1 MHAKRRGEEYMSV
14 KINSEEENLQNG
26 SVTRINAFFK
36 LMWVMILGLF
46 IAIPFEIELL
56 QRLCYWTYTVCNI
69 VCFVMAVLDKQ
80 KDDRERGKKDINILL
95 LMLVVIIT
103 YVSLKFTGTFRT
115 TTENIMGYLN
125 FLSILLVMCYSS
137 YIKTDR
143 NSLKFIGVIN
153 IFIAILFLVL
163 SRMDFAYG
171 RDDLWNKSLTLGF
184 SNPNMVAMMIFI
196 NTVFLLVVKELFNKH
211 ILKILII
218 ALMACNIY
226 LIYLTQAR
234 SSLAAVVLVLV
245 MYYLR
250 NRNYKISPIVT
261 IVCIIFPLI
270 FVFGYTYLYENH
282 YFRDLEILGK
292 TIYSG
297 REVYY
302 TQVLNDIKR
311 QDFGL
316 IFGHFTEF
324 QNTHNSALSLLK
336 FFGIA
341 GMVAY
346 YVFVLNNVLKL
357 SKDEFGNKISYICF
371 VSILAIYIQSC
382 AESAVVI
389 GGGAWIVFMLSLFA
403 ISGNNRKEIEYNEP
417 TSKWNK

>member
-1 MHAKRRGEEYMSV
+1 MYETRREEEQMSL
-14 KINSEEENLQNG
+14 KIKSEEENMQSSNL
-26 SVTRINAFFK
+26 TRINAFFK
-36 LMWVMILGLF
+36 LMWIMILALF
-46 IAIPFEIELL
+46 IAIPYKLEML
-56 QRLCYWTYTVCNI
+56 QRMCYWTYTVCNI
-69 VCFVMAVLDKQ
+69 VCFVLAVIDRQ
-80 KDDRERGKKDINILL
+80 KDEHERGKKDINILL
-95 LMLVVIIT
+95 ISVLVIIT
-103 YVSLKFTGTFRT
+103 YVALNFTGTFEMDA
-115 TTENIMGYLN
+115 ENVMGYLS
-125 FLSILLVMCYSS
+125 FLSIPVAMCYSS
-137 YIKTDR
+137 FIKTDR
-143 NSLKFIGVIN
+143 NNLKFIGVIN
-153 IFIAILFLVL
+153 IFISILFLVL

-171 RDDLWNKSLTLGF
+171 HDDLWNQSLTLGF
-184 SNPNMVAMMIFI
+184 ANPNMVAMMIFI

-211 ILKILII
+211 ILKILIVVLI
-218 ALMACNIY
+218 VYNIY

-403 ISGNNRKEIEYNEP
+403 ISGNNRKEIQYNEP